1 MRFEVCAAG
10 FGGQGVMAIGQLIS
24 YAAVE
29 ENRYALFLPS
39 YGPEMRGGT
48 ANCVCIVSD
57 HEIGSPIVPK
67 NESAIV
73 MNTPSF
79 LKFEPTIEKNGTLL
93 VNSALINE
101 KSKRDDIDV
110 RYIPANY
117 LAQEAGNKIV
127 ANIVMLGALLK
138 LKNFA
143 KTETIQNVIK
153 EKFAEKGPK
162 IIDMNMKALQM
173 GFDAI

>member
-1 MRFEVCAAG
+1 MKFELCAAG

-29 ENRYALFLPS
+29 ENRFALFLPS

-48 ANCVCIVSD
+48 ANCICIVSD
-57 HEIGSPIVPK
+57 QQIGSPIVPK

-79 LKFEPTIEKNGTLL
+79 FKFEPTIEKNGCLL

-101 KSKRDDIDV
+101 KTARTDIEAH
-110 RYIPANY
+110 YIPANHI
-117 LAQEAGNKIV
+117 AAEAGNKIV

-143 KTETIQNVIK
+143 KTETIQKVIK
-153 EKFAEKGPK
+153 EKFGSKGSK
-162 IIDMNMKALQM
+162 IVDMNMKALQM
-173 GFDAI
+173 GFDSV

>member
-10 FGGQGVMAIGQLIS
+10 FGGQGVMVIGQLIS
-24 YAAVE
+24 YAAVK

-48 ANCVCIVSD
+48 ANCICIVSD
-57 HEIGSPIVPK
+57 DSIGSPIVPK

-110 RYIPANY
+110 HYIPANY
-117 LAQEAGNKIV
+117 IAQEAGNKIV

-138 LKNFA
+138 LKKFA
-143 KTETIQNVIK
+143 KVETIQTVIK
-153 EKFAEKGPK
+153 EKFEAKGPK
-162 IIDMNMKALQM
+162 IVDINMKALQM
-173 GFDAI
+173 GFDAK

>member
-1 MRFEVCAAG
+1 MKFELCAAG

-29 ENRYALFLPS
+29 ENRFALFLPS

-57 HEIGSPIVPK
+57 KQIGSPIVPK

-79 LKFEPTIEKNGTLL
+79 LKFEPTIEKNGCLL

-101 KSKRDDIDV
+101 KSSRTDINV
-110 RYIPANY
+110 HYIPANH
-117 LAQEAGNKIV
+117 LAAEAGNKIV

-138 LKNFA
+138 LKQFA
-143 KTETIQNVIK
+143 KTETIQKVIK
-153 EKFAEKGPK
+153 EKFGSKGQK
-162 IIDMNMKALQM
+162 ILDMNMKALQM
-173 GFDAI
+173 GFDSV